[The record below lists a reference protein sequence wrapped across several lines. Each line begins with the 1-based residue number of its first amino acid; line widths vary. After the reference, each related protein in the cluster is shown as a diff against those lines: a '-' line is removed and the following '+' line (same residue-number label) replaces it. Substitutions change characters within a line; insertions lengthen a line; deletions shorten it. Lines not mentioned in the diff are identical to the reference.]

1 MNGNRYTED
10 GTICLTDVCRGMV
23 TCLAML
29 KRELGRYD
37 YQPIPKRHVRRI
49 AAREAEMKPMRDL
62 YQRMDA
68 ELRRMQNAGV
78 EKHD

>member
-1 MNGNRYTED
+1 MTGLRYTED

-23 TCLAML
+23 TCIAML

-49 AAREAEMKPMRDL
+49 AAREAEMRPMREL
-62 YQRMDA
+62 YQRMEA
-68 ELRRMQNAGV
+68 ELMRMQVAGV
-78 EKHD
+78 ERE